1 MKIAIITHKTSNL
14 VNSRGDL
21 IKLLEKKGHTVV
33 AICNEDTSREKIQK
47 LGAKYRCATFN
58 RTSISFIHNIKYLKT
73 LEKILKEE
81 KVDVVLMYTIKPI
94 IFGSIAAKKNKVKK
108 IYSLI
113 TGMGYNYSIDTIRIK
128 FIRIFCSLGYKIA
141 LKNNTKVIFQN
152 KEDMQELLKK
162 RYIKKE
168 QAELVNGTGVNLK
181 VFTQEENCLGGKFT
195 FLMVS
200 RMLNVKGLIEFCKAA
215 EIIKNKYP
223 NTRFIHLGEEENTY
237 RGVKKDFIKR
247 YKEKGIIEFKGRT
260 KNVKEY
266 MKECNV
272 VVLPSYLREGIPR
285 TLQEA
290 LAVGR
295 PIITTN
301 IRGCKETVIEKENGY
316 LIPPK
321 NVNELVIAMEK
332 MLQKSDT
339 EIKLMSQ
346 KSYELAL
353 EKFDINIINNKMVK
367 IIEGKE

>member
-14 VNSRGDL
+14 VNSRGEL
-21 IKLLEKKGHTVV
+21 IKSLVKKGHTVV
-33 AICNEDTSREKIQK
+33 AICNEDTKKEKIQE

-58 RTSISFIHNIKYLKT
+58 RTSTSFFHNIKYLKT

-81 KVDVVLMYTIKPI
+81 NVDVSLMYTIKPI

-113 TGMGYNYSIDTIRIK
+113 TGMGYNYSIDTIRVK
-128 FIRIFCSLGYKIA
+128 FIRIFCNLGYKIA

-152 KEDMQELLKK
+152 KEDMQELIKK

-168 QAELVNGTGVNLK
+168 QAELLNGTGVDMNI
-181 VFTQEENCLGGKFT
+181 FRREENHLNGKFT
-195 FLMVS
+195 FLTVS
-200 RMLNVKGLIEFCKAA
+200 RMLNVKGLIEFCKAG
-215 EIIKNKYP
+215 EIIKSKYP
-223 NTRFIHLGEEENTY
+223 NTRFIHLGEEDNSY
-237 RGVKKDFIKR
+237 RGVKQDFIKK
-247 YKEKGIIEFKGRT
+247 YKEEGIVEFKGRI

-266 MKECNV
+266 IQECNV

-301 IRGCKETVIEKENGY
+301 TRGCKETVIEEENGY

-321 NVNELVIAMEK
+321 DVNELVIAMEK
-332 MLQKSDT
+332 MLQKSED
-339 EIKLMSQ
+339 EIKAMSQ

-353 EKFDINIINNKMVK
+353 EKFDINIINDKMVK
-367 IIEGKE
+367 IIEGE